1 MKTKILQWIPVMA
14 VLMLTTGC
22 MDEIVL
28 DGNGDLRSEIRPVN
42 YFNEVT
48 NSGSFIIEISQGENY
63 EVTVEAESNLLP
75 YINTDASHGKLSVD
89 VKGIHRLNNNLPMK
103 VSIVTPQLTRLVQS
117 GSGKIVT
124 DFYSVPEFKILVSGS
139 GQIVSSVDA
148 DDINVNI
155 SGSGLVTLE
164 GGADRADI
172 KISGSGQF
180 DGYDLRL
187 TDCETAISG
196 SGRIYV
202 NVFRSLV
209 ASISGSGSVFYIG
222 TPVLYTSI
230 SGSGRVIDDN

>member
-1 MKTKILQWIPVMA
+1 MQTKILQWIPVMA
-14 VLMLTTGC
+14 GLLLTSGC
-22 MDEIVL
+22 MDEIIL
-28 DGNGDLRSEIRPVN
+28 EGNGELRSENRPVN

-48 NSGSFIIEISQGENY
+48 NSGSFSVEILQGDNY

-75 YINTDASHGKLSVD
+75 YINTDTSHGKLSVN
-89 VKGIHRLNNNLPMK
+89 VKGIHRLSNNLPMK

-117 GSGKIVT
+117 GSGKIVS
-124 DFYSVPEFKILVSGS
+124 DFFSVPEFKIFVSGS
-139 GQIVSSVDA
+139 GQIVSSVDTKE
-148 DDINVNI
+148 INVSI

-180 DGYDLRL
+180 DGYDLLL

-202 NVFRSLV
+202 NVTRSLT

-222 TPVLYTSI
+222 TPFIHTNI